1 MNGEMPIHPPGR
13 ELPRF
18 SLRQEE
24 LPEVKT
30 WKVNSKYY
38 IVLRVEM
45 VGKSNTKARGLDDFS
60 DKEKIE
66 GTFQVLNVKPLGDKP
81 VDAKSLEREHFERT
95 VAKVRSGE
103 A

>member
-1 MNGEMPIHPPGR
+1 MDSIPVHQEGR

-24 LPEVKT
+24 LPEVRT
-30 WKVNSKYY
+30 WEVNSKHY

-45 VGKSNTKARGLDDFS
+45 IGKRNTKAVGADDFS

-66 GTFQVLNVKPLGDKP
+66 GTFQVLNVKPLGNKP
-81 VDAKSLEREHFERT
+81 VDAKVLEREDFEKTIAMARSN
-95 VAKVRSGE
+95 KV
-103 A
+103 